1 MSPHVRQ
8 PRLRR
13 VARSPPRS
21 PDDVRWS
28 EHRAI
33 SFRFYLADPAGPF
46 PDEAFPDRPRAQPA
60 AARELFEE
68 EFRIV
73 VRHAED
79 RGDLARRAP
88 VVPAEEGEDRFLRR
102 VEDLRDD
109 IGVDLPQDVL
119 EHLPRLPPV
128 DARGRMLPRD
138 LERRES
144 RDLVPLAFLAVRAE
158 RGFGTAVVE
167 SRFERVRVQS
177 GFARDLQLH
186 AAAVDRPAIEAP
198 RLPQRAQVPLTGVAA
213 LPFGRLHGDAC
224 G

>member
-1 MSPHVRQ
+1 MLFLSLLLFSFFFFFNDTATTEIYTLSPT
-8 PRLRR
+8 RR
-13 VARSPPRS
+13 SS
-21 PDDVRWS
+21 
-28 EHRAI
+28 
-33 SFRFYLADPAGPF
+33 
-46 PDEAFPDRPRAQPA
+46 
-60 AARELFEE
+60 
-68 EFRIV
+68 
-73 VRHAED
+73 
-79 RGDLARRAP
+79 DLARRAP

-167 SRFERVRVQS
+167 SRFE
-177 GFARDLQLH
+177 
-186 AAAVDRPAIEAP
+186 
-198 RLPQRAQVPLTGVAA
+198 
-213 LPFGRLHGDAC
+213 
-224 G
+224 